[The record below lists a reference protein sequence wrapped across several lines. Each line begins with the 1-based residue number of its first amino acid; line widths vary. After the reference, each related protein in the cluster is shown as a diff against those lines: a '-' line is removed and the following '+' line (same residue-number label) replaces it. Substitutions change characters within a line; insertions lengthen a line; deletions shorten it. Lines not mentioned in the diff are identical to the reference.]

1 MQTKGGLVQ
10 QREADASEEEEGLL
24 QHAWEKGGIS
34 GSMNVRLDVTKP
46 RDDWRGASPASRTT
60 ACAMRLATALQ
71 DPTQLAALLSRMGS
85 TAAAA
90 QALDALMGESGA
102 AGDDASL
109 PVLEDDDEEDV
120 DEEDDAVVREEDE
133 EEDDDENDHRVMD
146 AEEEDDVE
154 ALADALK
161 LVASVTAELQ
171 ARVLFVTTQKKHETA
186 MLSGRTHGVPMVS
199 APQVTSDACMNCAK
213 SFSAFHRSRHCHSCG
228 HSFCPKC
235 SSQRQVLPKC
245 FGYGTDAVRVCEKC
259 SQWFHEAL
267 DGFFVAM
274 SPPSRSPVDPAPVA
288 VAPSIARRHSVSP
301 VVHAAH
307 SVLTPTPSASSP
319 LTRSDVVPSSEDDM
333 DAAEAE
339 AADKRHLAALSSSA
353 PVNSGSK
360 RAWFSGHLRAMHVGD
375 RLPRKNTRTDSDLSA
390 TDSTTE
396 RSLSRR
402 TSKVN
407 ELTSPNPGDSSPL
420 LLPSNM
426 RSLSSAYQP
435 EHEDKLQDAAE
446 KLTTESEDERED
458 ADDDVFEMDPEES
471 AAPVESQP
479 EAESADQ
486 QTDTNNEKPLHRK
499 KSRKSKFSRSA
510 SFDFTNLH
518 TPSNAATMT
527 PVSSSND
534 LASAGTIGSS
544 EDSSEASQLT
554 STPPDTP
561 SMTGDRN
568 SLRGKKKCFDDSD
581 IVDARAKASDNATAD
596 VTLPATV
603 LRFAV
608 YKIGAKESQSLRRT
622 LGFVKTNPVVDRY
635 TLELDCSQGVVRCKS
650 VFMHR
655 FWSFHCDAVQQLTD
669 GSVVGM
675 ASLVISQGGGQAS
688 HSLELKFANDE
699 ERDEF
704 RQAVDKCRSTN
715 KLQAMRVG
723 SPPREVSVSAVGSSG
738 SPISMNA
745 RKSISPLAGDGT
757 ESCPRDGE
765 QSNGID
771 TNVSSPTL
779 SADGSPDCCDDALV
793 DPQWSLPCVKV
804 QWLAGE
810 SPIKD
815 TNVPAV
821 LLIGPGGDT
830 FDSSVVWGRIAGMLV
845 VTNYRVVF
853 MPLETACGNFRKS
866 ALGSIAYIPL
876 FNITTT
882 HVLYPNGR
890 RPRSSRTYYTG
901 LPSILSITCKDV
913 RMMRVQ
919 LTGPLTHAEEKTV
932 MLQALVTKLADVA
945 QRYKPYEKDREIG
958 QPFTL
963 ACTTPT
969 DSSANNSFTSNRGA
983 PQSNTSESDK
993 HSGLEDIIAPTI
1005 ITSYGPHSNSRA
1017 HTDSIG
1023 AGSPVLHPSASSMK
1037 LEMSGSFA
1045 FSYSIECP
1053 SPELDGWRLFAEER
1067 EFKRQIAG
1075 DLTVQPFLKVRIVA
1089 SSSSFDPSYS
1099 LCVYCSIISTRGA
1112 IFVNRIRPS
1121 CCFRHP

>member
-10 QREADASEEEEGLL
+10 QQEADASASEEEGLL
-24 QHAWEKGGIS
+24 RQARKKGGFDGS
-34 GSMNVRLDVTKP
+34 GSMDVQMDVTTP
-46 RDDWRGASPASRTT
+46 REDWRGVSPASRTAAT
-60 ACAMRLATALQ
+60 AMRLASVLQ
-71 DPTQLAALLSRMGS
+71 DPTQLAALLSRMSS
-85 TAAAA
+85 TASTA
-90 QALDALMGESGA
+90 QALAALMDENGA

-109 PVLEDDDEEDV
+109 PVLEYDDEEDV
-120 DEEDDAVVREEDE
+120 DEEDDAVVHEEDDDTDENDQSPIEEE
-133 EEDDDENDHRVMD
+133 EEDDAD
-146 AEEEDDVE
+146 
-154 ALADALK
+154 ALANALK
-161 LVASVTAELQ
+161 LVTSVTAELQ
-171 ARVLFVTTQKKHETA
+171 TRLLFVTTQKKLEAA
-186 MLSGRTHGVPMVS
+186 MLSSRTHGVPMVR
-199 APQVTSDACMNCAK
+199 APQVNSDSCMNCSK
-213 SFSAFHRSRHCHSCG
+213 SFNAFHRSRHCHSCG

-235 SSQRQVLPKC
+235 TSQRQVLPKS

-267 DGFFVAM
+267 DGFFSAA
-274 SPPSRSPVDPAPVA
+274 SPSRSSVVDPAPVA
-288 VAPSIARRHSVSP
+288 ASIARRHSVSP
-301 VVHAAH
+301 VVHAGHLA
-307 SVLTPTPSASSP
+307 LTPTPSTSSP
-319 LTRSDVVPSSEDDM
+319 LTRSEVVPSSEDDM

-339 AADKRHLAALSSSA
+339 DKRHLAALSTSA
-353 PVNSGSK
+353 PLNGGGK

-390 TDSTTE
+390 GDSSE

-402 TSKVN
+402 TSKGN

-420 LLPSNM
+420 LLP
-426 RSLSSAYQP
+426 ATYQP
-435 EHEDKLQDAAE
+435 EQEDKLQDAAE
-446 KLTTESEDERED
+446 KLTTESEDERAD
-458 ADDDVFEMDPEES
+458 ADDDVFEMDPVES
-471 AAPVESQP
+471 TAPVESP
-479 EAESADQ
+479 SETESADP
-486 QTDTNNEKPLHRK
+486 QTEKPLQRK
-499 KSRKSKFSRSA
+499 KSRKSKFCRSA

-518 TPSNAATMT
+518 THSKAASSTTMT
-527 PVSSSND
+527 PVSSSSD
-534 LASAGTIGSS
+534 LASAGAIANS
-544 EDSSEASQLT
+544 ENSPEENQVIL
-554 STPPDTP
+554 TPPDTP

-581 IVDARAKASDNATAD
+581 IVDKASDTTTAD

-650 VFMHR
+650 VFLHR
-655 FWSFHCDAVQQLTD
+655 FFSFHCDAVQQLTD
-669 GSVVGM
+669 GSAAGM

-715 KLQAMRVG
+715 KLQAMRMG
-723 SPPREVSVSAVGSSG
+723 LPPTEVSVSAVGSSG
-738 SPISMNA
+738 SPVSMNA
-745 RKSISPLAGDGT
+745 RKTSSPLAGDGT
-757 ESCPRDGE
+757 ESCSRDGE
-765 QSNGID
+765 PANGID
-771 TNVSSPTL
+771 SNVSSPTL
-779 SADGSPDCCDDALV
+779 SADGGPESCDDAVV

-830 FDSSVVWGRIAGMLV
+830 FDSSVIWGRIAGMLV

-853 MPLETACGNFRKS
+853 MPLEAACGNFRKS

-876 FNITTT
+876 FNITSA

-919 LTGPLTHAEEKTV
+919 LTGPLMQAEEKTV
-932 MLQALVTKLADVA
+932 MLQALVTKLADSA

-963 ACTTPT
+963 ICTTPT
-969 DSSANNSFTSNRGA
+969 DSSTNNSFTSNRCLSS
-983 PQSNTSESDK
+983 SNTSEMDK
-993 HSGLEDIIAPTI
+993 RSGLEDIIAPTI
-1005 ITSYGPHSNSRA
+1005 ITSNVPHSNSRA
-1017 HTDSIG
+1017 HSDSIG
-1023 AGSPVLHPSASSMK
+1023 AGSPVLNPSASSMK

-1045 FSYSIECP
+1045 FSYSIECQ
-1053 SPELDGWRLFAEER
+1053 SPDLDGWKLFAEER

-1075 DLTVQPFLKVRIVA
+1075 DLTVQPFLKVRIAVST
-1089 SSSSFDPSYS
+1089 SS
-1099 LCVYCSIISTRGA
+1099 LVRLIH
-1112 IFVNRIRPS
+1112 
-1121 CCFRHP
+1121 CF

>member
-1 MQTKGGLVQ
+1 MQTNGGLVQ
-10 QREADASEEEEGLL
+10 QQQEADASEEEELL
-24 QHAWEKGGIS
+24 RHVWEKGG
-34 GSMNVRLDVTKP
+34 SMDVRLDVATP
-46 RDDWRGASPASRTT
+46 REDWRGVSPASRS
-60 ACAMRLATALQ
+60 AAYAMRLATALQ

-85 TAAAA
+85 TASAA
-90 QALDALMGESGA
+90 QALAALMGESGA
-102 AGDDASL
+102 AGDDISL

-133 EEDDDENDHRVMD
+133 EEDENDQRPLMEEEGEDD
-146 AEEEDDVE
+146 AE
-154 ALADALK
+154 ALTDALK
-161 LVASVTAELQ
+161 LVTSVTAELQ
-171 ARVLFVTTQKKHETA
+171 TRLLFVTIQKKHETA
-186 MLSGRTHGVPMVS
+186 MLSGRSHGVPMVR
-199 APQVTSDACMNCAK
+199 APLVNSDACMNCTK

-228 HSFCPKC
+228 YSFCPKC
-235 SSQRQVLPKC
+235 TSQRQVLPKC

-267 DGFFVAM
+267 DGFFSAM
-274 SPPSRSPVDPAPVA
+274 SPPSKSAVA
-288 VAPSIARRHSVSP
+288 DLPEPAPSIARRHSVSP

-333 DAAEAE
+333 DATEAD

-353 PVNSGSK
+353 PVNSGGK

-390 TDSTTE
+390 ADSSE

-420 LLPSNM
+420 LLPNNV
-426 RSLSSAYQP
+426 RNLSSAYQP
-435 EHEDKLQDAAE
+435 EHEDKLQDATTE
-446 KLTTESEDERED
+446 KLTTGSEDERED
-458 ADDDVFEMDPEES
+458 ADDDDDVFEMDPEES

-479 EAESADQ
+479 EEAEGADQ
-486 QTDTNNEKPLHRK
+486 PTDTNSEKPLHRK

-518 TPSNAATMT
+518 TPSHAATMT

-534 LASAGTIGSS
+534 LASAGAIGST

-669 GSVVGM
+669 GSAVGM

-723 SPPREVSVSAVGSSG
+723 SPPTEVSVSAVGSSG

-757 ESCPRDGE
+757 DSCPKDDA
-765 QSNGID
+765 NGID
-771 TNVSSPTL
+771 GNVPSPTL
-779 SADGSPDCCDDALV
+779 SADSRADCDEALV
-793 DPQWSLPCVKV
+793 DPHWSLPCVKV

-853 MPLETACGNFRKS
+853 MPLEAACGNFRKS

-876 FNITTT
+876 FNITSA

-919 LTGPLTHAEEKTV
+919 LTGPLTQAEERTV

-963 ACTTPT
+963 TCTTPT
-969 DSSANNSFTSNRGA
+969 DSSANNSFTSNRGT
-983 PQSNTSESDK
+983 PQHLSSSNTSETDK

-1005 ITSYGPHSNSRA
+1005 ITSNGPHSNSRA
-1017 HTDSIG
+1017 HSDSIG

-1075 DLTVQPFLKVRIVA
+1075 DLTVQPFLKVRTAVA
-1089 SSSSFDPSYS
+1089 STLSFDPTNSS
-1099 LCVYCSIISTRGA
+1099 LCVFI
-1112 IFVNRIRPS
+1112 
-1121 CCFRHP
+1121 